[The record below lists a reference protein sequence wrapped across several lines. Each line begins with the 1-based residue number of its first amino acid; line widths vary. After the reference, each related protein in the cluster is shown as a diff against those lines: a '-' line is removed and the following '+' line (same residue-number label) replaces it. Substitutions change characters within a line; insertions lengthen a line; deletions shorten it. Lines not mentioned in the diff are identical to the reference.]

1 MNLKK
6 TEFITFRTDSE
17 MKAQLEEISNKKK
30 WTVSVVVGEIIRDWL
45 KEHKTT
51 KKNDIRMV
59 DRYEM
64 LE

>member
-17 MKAQLEEISNKKK
+17 MKAQLKEIANKKK

>member
-6 TEFITFRTDSE
+6 TEFISFRTDSE
-17 MKAQLEEISNKKK
+17 TKAQLEEIANKKK
-30 WTVSVVVGEIIRDWL
+30 WTVSVVVREIVRDWL

-51 KKNDIRMV
+51 TKNDIRMV
-59 DRYEM
+59 DRCEM

>member
-1 MNLKK
+1 MNLKQ

-17 MKAQLEEISNKKK
+17 MKAQLEEIANKKK

-51 KKNDIRMV
+51 TKNDIRMV

>member
-17 MKAQLEEISNKKK
+17 MKAQLEEIANKKK

-45 KEHKTT
+45 KKHKTT
-51 KKNDIRMV
+51 T
-59 DRYEM
+59 
-64 LE
+64 